1 MALIDKIT
9 VDKIYDA
16 ARIEE
21 VVGDYVSLKRRGTN
35 MLGLCPFHNEKTP
48 SFMVSPAK
56 GIYKCFGCGKG
67 GNAVSFVM
75 EVEQISYHEALKQ
88 VAQKYHI
95 HIEERELSADK
106 KKQFNDRDS
115 MLVLNDFARNYFTM
129 QMMETDKGRAV
140 GLGYFKQRSFTEQII
155 ERFQLGYAPDGKDV
169 FTQVAI
175 ANGYKEEFLDK
186 TGLSIIKE
194 DWKRD
199 RFAGRVIFPI
209 HGQSGKVIAFAG
221 RTLSADK
228 NVAKYLNSPE
238 SEVYH
243 KSNVLYGIYQ
253 AKKEIQRKDNCF
265 LVEGYTD
272 VMSLHQSGIE
282 NVVASSGT
290 SLTKGQIKLIQ
301 RFTQNI
307 TVIYDGDNAGIK
319 ASLRGIDLIL
329 EEGMNIKVLLLPDG
343 EDPDSFAKSMGASE
357 LQDYIEKNC
366 TDFIHFKTKL
376 LMEGAENDPMKKV
389 KLVEEIVK
397 SISVIPSEISR
408 AVYLRSCS
416 DLLEVAEDMLI
427 RECNKYININKEER
441 RKEKEREYNRQQ
453 MQSAGS
459 ANVPPVD
466 FGMPDDVAPM
476 APSAVPVVPAPV
488 KVAENVEERVLL
500 TYLLRYGEMNL
511 FKSDDMYY
519 QDYPD
524 LKVSDYIIQQLE
536 DDELSFTNPV
546 FKLIYDEYKVQKEQ
560 GKSNLERH
568 FINHEKTEI
577 SKLVVDLTADRYE
590 RSRIFDADG
599 GAENDEEK
607 LAYLVPRIVTEFK
620 LTWVMIEL
628 KRLKEVIATSK
639 DEKELDE
646 AFVQLNELNNAKK
659 ALSNALGGRTL
670 LGR

>member
-48 SFMVSPAK
+48 SFYVSPAK
-56 GIYKCFGCGKG
+56 GIYKCFGCGKV
-67 GNAVSFVM
+67 GNAVGFVM
-75 EVEQISYHEALKQ
+75 EVEQISYYEALKQ

-95 HIEERELSADK
+95 HIEERELSADE
-106 KKQFNDRDS
+106 KKQFDDRDS
-115 MLVLNDFARNYFTM
+115 MMVLNDFARNYFTM

-155 ERFQLGYAPDGKDV
+155 EKFQLGYAPDGKDV
-169 FTQVAI
+169 FTQMAI

-221 RTLSADK
+221 RTLSTDK

-253 AKKEIQRKDNCF
+253 AKKEMQRKDNCF

-307 TVIYDGDNAGIK
+307 TVIYDGDSAGIK

-427 RECNKYININKEER
+427 RECNKHINIKKEER
-441 RKEKEREYNRQQ
+441 RKEKEREYNRNQ
-453 MQSAGS
+453 MQSVENT
-459 ANVPPVD
+459 NVPPAD
-466 FGMPDDVAPM
+466 FGMPADITPMLPTAP
-476 APSAVPVVPAPV
+476 VPARVP
-488 KVAENVEERVLL
+488 ENVEERILL

-620 LTWVMIEL
+620 LKWVMIEL
-628 KRLKEVIATSK
+628 KRLNEILANSK
-639 DEKELDE
+639 NEQELDE
-646 AFVQLNELNNAKK
+646 AFVQLSELNVAKK